1 MAGSTSAVILCVKCA
16 GPGTPAETFCV
27 KCSGA
32 LAKVCGKCGFKNSVA
47 KNYCDHCGT
56 AMALLAPSAQAPQ
69 GGPAQGP
76 APTEQRE
83 IPQTV
88 IRRIP
93 ASGAG
98 APPQPPVPQFNLPA
112 AGRMAGGPPQA
123 IDPNSVYAPG
133 PATFN
138 PASMT
143 VMRRKDRK
151 QNILF
156 FIILAVV
163 GALAWRQLDIYLK
176 PENAVPRLAARYLD
190 ALSRY
195 DSPAAYE
202 MLSRDSK
209 ASCTEE
215 EFKALRDPTPWTWS
229 DLTLAGVET
238 DVAVIKYQIKIEG
251 KPPQED
257 FLFFLKEQG
266 AWVRPFNWNL
276 LKKAEEAIAQSNHDM
291 ALLVAQ
297 SAVRINPRDPMARG
311 YLCEAV
317 FYRKVPAET
326 ERECALALRLS
337 QTYPSKL
344 SLKSLYHLHAILGDT
359 YKNSLRKFPEALE
372 QYNAMLA
379 FPALGQDDQCDILL
393 ARADTEA
400 AMGKPAEAAADLSA
414 AERIC
419 QKPEDVDFI
428 RQRRTE
434 LFPR

>member
-1 MAGSTSAVILCVKCA
+1 
-16 GPGTPAETFCV
+16 
-27 KCSGA
+27 
-32 LAKVCGKCGFKNSVA
+32 
-47 KNYCDHCGT
+47 
-56 AMALLAPSAQAPQ
+56 
-69 GGPAQGP
+69 
-76 APTEQRE
+76 
-83 IPQTV
+83 
-88 IRRIP
+88 
-93 ASGAG
+93 
-98 APPQPPVPQFNLPA
+98 
-112 AGRMAGGPPQA
+112 
-123 IDPNSVYAPG
+123 
-133 PATFN
+133 
-138 PASMT
+138 MT

-311 YLCEAV
+311 YPRGGLLPQSARRDRARMRAGPAV
-317 FYRKVPAET
+317 
-326 ERECALALRLS
+326 S
-337 QTYPSKL
+337 QTYPLKL

-359 YKNSLRKFPEALE
+359 YKNSCASFPKRWSSTT
-372 QYNAMLA
+372 
-379 FPALGQDDQCDILL
+379 PCSPSRPW
-393 ARADTEA
+393 ARTTSATSCWRAPTPKRPWESRP
-400 AMGKPAEAAADLSA
+400 KP
-414 AERIC
+414 
-419 QKPEDVDFI
+419 P
-428 RQRRTE
+428 RT
-434 LFPR
+434 